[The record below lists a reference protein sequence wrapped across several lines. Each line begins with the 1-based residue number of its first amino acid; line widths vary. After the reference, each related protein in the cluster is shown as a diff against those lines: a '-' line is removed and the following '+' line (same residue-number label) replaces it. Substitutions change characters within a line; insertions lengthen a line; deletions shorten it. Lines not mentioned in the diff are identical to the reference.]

1 MPALVT
7 EKEYSDVPYG
17 SVGPMR
23 MVNMRLNAELMESVT
38 AFCSCHNITLKAFL
52 ELVIL
57 MGLASDDAA
66 RLAREHSK
74 RLRERQRLR
83 RRHMDRLYKNK
94 HLL

>member
-17 SVGPMR
+17 SVGPTR
-23 MVNMRLNAELMESVT
+23 MVNMRLNAELMGSVA
-38 AFCSCHNITLKAFL
+38 AFCSCLNVTLKALL